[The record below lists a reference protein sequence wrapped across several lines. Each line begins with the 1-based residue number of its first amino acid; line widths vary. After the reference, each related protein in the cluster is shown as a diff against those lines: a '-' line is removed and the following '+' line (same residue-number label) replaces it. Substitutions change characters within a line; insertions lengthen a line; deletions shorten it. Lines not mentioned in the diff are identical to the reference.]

1 MDLSDVDMN
10 DEDDEEDEEDEEEES
25 SAATTEEEEDVV
37 LAQAKKDEEEA
48 TMKTEQEKKKKKANA
63 AEKGKKKMKKKEKM
77 KSASSG
83 SSLLLFSGGTAMN
96 GVCDALRDY
105 TTSVTHVLPVSDDGG
120 STSEIIRVSG
130 GPAVGDIRS
139 RCLRLS
145 DESTRE
151 AIAVKELLAHRLHP
165 TDEELAKNE
174 WYKIQEGDS
183 PLWDGIDN
191 AYATII
197 RRFLV
202 HFHTEVTTNT
212 HKERFSFVNGSIGNF
227 FFAGARM
234 FFRSMEAAIFLYARV
249 SKLPRETMVVPCIE
263 CEDNERVT
271 INAELMDGTI
281 LRGQNDIS
289 HPSVDKK
296 SFTKQFH
303 VDDGRR
309 EVPSVFSKEFWSNI
323 IEAGEFPEI
332 EGKEFWGGIP
342 KSTDGHERVR
352 DALADGNEGR
362 RNLSP

>member
-1 MDLSDVDMN
+1 MTSRAIIDWMDLNDVDLN
-10 DEDDEEDEEDEEEES
+10 DEEEE
-25 SAATTEEEEDVV
+25 EEEED
-37 LAQAKKDEEEA
+37 ARQGRRRRYGDERRGGIDDEPDENETRHFKEERKEEEDGIVWVVFA
-48 TMKTEQEKKKKKANA
+48 IVLRRNGDEWHLRRIERLHNFGHAR
-63 AEKGKKKMKKKEKM
+63 
-77 KSASSG
+77 AS
-83 SSLLLFSGGTAMN
+83 
-96 GVCDALRDY
+96 
-105 TTSVTHVLPVSDDGG
+105 VSDDGG

-145 DESTRE
+145 DESTQE

-212 HKERFSFVNGSIGNF
+212 NQERFAFVNGSIGNF
-227 FFAGARM
+227 FFAGSRM
-234 FFRSMEAAIFLYARV
+234 FFRSMEAAIFLHARV

-263 CEDNERVT
+263 CEGDKRVT
-271 INAELMDGTI
+271 INAELTDGTI

-296 SFTKQFH
+296 SFTKQFD
-303 VDDGRR
+303 VDSAERFRACSPKNFGPISSKLASFQKSKGRSFGAGYR
-309 EVPSVFSKEFWSNI
+309 DLPTVTLASATPSPTATSRPPPS
-323 IEAGEFPEI
+323 
-332 EGKEFWGGIP
+332 
-342 KSTDGHERVR
+342 
-352 DALADGNEGR
+352 
-362 RNLSP
+362 